1 LTTSICTA
9 SFQLNTGETVDMY
22 TSMTEATDAVT
33 TSELVTSTKYAV
45 SATSIGTYANGKA
58 ITAITQPIT
67 GTANVVFAYLERRGA
82 IVMILPIATRG
93 VQSQTVAPF
102 KQVVLQ
108 AGDTIQVCTAATATR
123 SVGYSV
129 ITNQGIHAI
138 FSGTDAS
145 GDIELTHVL
154 SGAGIGSSLTG
165 QTVAMQFGTQCAAS
179 SAKNTSGGVYILNDR
194 GLPIGASPL
203 GVSANVQINSNST
216 ALATIG
222 LNFIARV
229 TSSS

>member
-1 LTTSICTA
+1 LSTSICTA

-33 TSELVTSTKYAV
+33 TTELVTSTKYAV
-45 SATSIGTYANGKA
+45 SATSIGTYANGKSIA
-58 ITAITQPIT
+58 AITQPVT
-67 GTANVVFAYLERRGA
+67 GSANVVFAYLERRGA
-82 IVMILPIATRG
+82 IIMVLPVATRG
-93 VQSQTVAPF
+93 VQSQSVRPF
-102 KQVVLQ
+102 KQVQLQ

-129 ITNQGIHAI
+129 ITNQGVHAI

-154 SGAGIGSSLTG
+154 SGAGIGASLTG
-165 QTVAMQFGTQCAAS
+165 QSVAMQFGTQCSAS
-179 SAKNTSGGVYILNDR
+179 SGKNTSAGVYILNDR

-203 GVSANVQINSNST
+203 GVTANVQVGGNT
-216 ALATIG
+216 MGLATIG
-222 LNFIARV
+222 LNYVARV